1 MNDRYESPLCERYAG
16 EKMQRIFSAD
26 NKFSTWRKLWI
37 ALAESEKELGLDISD
52 EQIEE
57 MKALYDLC
65 SIILARYFP
74 AENADDNFITLN
86 FLSSVQYPMR
96 IFINKDLARVFSIL
110 GEYEKWE
117 ERITAI
123 QQLFFEYK
131 KIYPKLYE
139 EYNLEELA
147 TEKISTILWS
157 TRDTL
162 AENPEFLFEVMER
175 WKLR

>member
-1 MNDRYESPLCERYAG
+1 MSSLTTNTLDPNPLSEQAINLPPEDRLRLLLKTKRFPVATKRS
-16 EKMQRIFSAD
+16 SA
-26 NKFSTWRKLWI
+26 KR
-37 ALAESEKELGLDISD
+37 
-52 EQIEE
+52 QIEE
-57 MKALYDLC
+57 MKDLYDLC

-96 IFINKDLARVFSIL
+96 LFVNKDLAKAFSML

-131 KIYPKLYE
+131 KVYPKLYE

-147 TEKISTILWS
+147 TEKISSIVWS
-157 TRDTL
+157 TRDVLTK
-162 AENPEFLFEVMER
+162 NPEFLFEVMER
-175 WKLR
+175 WDLR